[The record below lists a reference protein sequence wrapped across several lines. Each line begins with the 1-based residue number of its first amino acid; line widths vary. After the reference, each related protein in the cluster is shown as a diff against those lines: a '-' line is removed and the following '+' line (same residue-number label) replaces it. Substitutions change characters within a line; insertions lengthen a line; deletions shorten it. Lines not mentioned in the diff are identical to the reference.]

1 LSANKTFSRIHRN
14 GPHCIFAKVLGDFE
28 NKTDFMT
35 VDLESAHDWRKITIE
50 LHVDDSADYLS
61 YSTIGS
67 RIGDRGS
74 SKTSAGSKTARL
86 RGRVVISFENVKNA

>member
-1 LSANKTFSRIHRN
+1 MAAYKTFSRVHSN

-67 RIGDRGS
+67 RVGDRGS
-74 SKTSAGSKTARL
+74 KTSAVSMTARL